1 MDQIPVKVHGP
12 IPEDHICG
20 INKYNNI
27 DIDRQSSPDLDARP
41 LLVHHEKRPEEDNS
55 AQVADGREGPEYVGR
70 GSSES

>member
-27 DIDRQSSPDLDARP
+27 DIDRQSSLDLGVGP
-41 LLVHHEKRPEEDNS
+41 LLVHHEKGLEEDT
-55 AQVADGREGPEYVGR
+55 ADGRQGPEYGGR